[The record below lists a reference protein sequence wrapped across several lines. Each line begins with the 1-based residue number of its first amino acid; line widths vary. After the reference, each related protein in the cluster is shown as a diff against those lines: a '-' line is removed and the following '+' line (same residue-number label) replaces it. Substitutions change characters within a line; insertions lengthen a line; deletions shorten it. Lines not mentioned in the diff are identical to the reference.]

1 MELGLKGRVALVT
14 GGGQGVGR
22 AICRE
27 LAAEGVK
34 VVVNDLFPERAEA
47 VAAEIRAAGGEAV
60 AAPADITSS
69 EQVERMVA
77 RGREAL
83 GPIGILVNN
92 AGVTP
97 ERRAKGGMPPTFLET
112 PDREMHQTVE
122 LNVYGTM
129 YCCRAVL
136 PDMVAQRWGK
146 IVSIASEAG
155 RVGEAR
161 LAPYSGAKAAI
172 IGFSKALA
180 KEHGRDCINV
190 NVVVLG
196 AVSHE
201 GIAAGQATSADAT
214 PEANERL
221 RKMLNAYP
229 VSRGLNRLSR
239 PEDVSG
245 IVAFLASDRAA
256 FITGQH
262 IGASGGYAMP

>member
-1 MELGLKGRVALVT
+1 MELGLQGKVALVT

-34 VVVNDLFPERAEA
+34 VVVNDLLSERAEA
-47 VAAEIRAAGGEAV
+47 VAAEIRADGGDAI
-60 AAPADITSS
+60 AAPADITDPA
-69 EQVERMVA
+69 QVAAMVA
-77 RGREAL
+77 TGSAAF

-97 ERRAKGGMPPTFLET
+97 ERRAKGGMPPTFIET
-112 PDREMHQTVE
+112 GDRELQQTVE

-136 PDMVAQRWGK
+136 PGMVAQRWGK
-146 IVSIASEAG
+146 IISIASEAG
-155 RVGEAR
+155 RVGEPR
-161 LAPYSGAKAAI
+161 LAAYSGAKAAI
-172 IGFSKALA
+172 IGLSKALA

-196 AVSHE
+196 AVAHE
-201 GIAAGQATSADAT
+201 GIAPGNATSADAT
-214 PEANERL
+214 PETNERL
-221 RKMLNAYP
+221 KKMLNAYP
-229 VSRGLNRLSR
+229 VSRGLGRLSR
-239 PEDVSG
+239 PDDVSG
-245 IVAFLASDRAA
+245 IVAFLASDRAV

>member
-1 MELGLKGRVALVT
+1 MELNLTGRVALVT

-22 AICRE
+22 AICKE
-27 LAAEGVK
+27 LAAEGAK

-47 VAAEIRAAGGEAV
+47 VAAEIRAAGGEAI
-60 AAPADITSS
+60 AAPADITDS
-69 EQVERMVA
+69 EAVTAMVA
-77 RGREAL
+77 KGRDAF

-97 ERRAKGGMPPTFLET
+97 DRRAKGGMPPTFLET

-136 PDMVAQRWGK
+136 PDMVEQRWGK
-146 IVSIASEAG
+146 IISIASEAG
-155 RVGEAR
+155 RVGEPR

-172 IGFSKALA
+172 IGLSKALA
-180 KEHGRDCINV
+180 KEHGRDRVTV

-201 GIAAGQATSADAT
+201 GIAAGNATSIDAT
-214 PEANERL
+214 PENDERL
-221 RKMLNAYP
+221 KKMLNAYP
-229 VSRGLNRLSR
+229 ASRGQGRLSR

>member
-1 MELGLKGRVALVT
+1 MELKLQGRVALVT

-27 LAAEGVK
+27 LAAEGVR
-34 VVVNDLFPERAEA
+34 VIVNDLFPDRAEAVVREIRDAGGEAVDAAGDITKAEA
-47 VAAEIRAAGGEAV
+47 VAALV
-60 AAPADITSS
+60 
-69 EQVERMVA
+69 VK
-77 RGREAL
+77 GREAF
-83 GPIGILVNN
+83 GPITILVNN

-97 ERRAKGGMPPTFLET
+97 DRRAKGGMPPTFIDT
-112 PDREMHQTVE
+112 PDSEMHQTVE

-136 PDMVAQRWGK
+136 PDMVKEKWGRV
-146 IVSIASEAG
+146 ISIASEAG
-155 RVGEAR
+155 RIGEAR
-161 LAPYSGAKAAI
+161 LAAYSGAKAAI
-172 IGFSKALA
+172 IGLTKALA
-180 KEHGRDCINV
+180 KEHGRDRITA

-201 GIAAGQATSADAT
+201 GIAPGQATSADAT
-214 PEANERL
+214 PETNERL
-221 RKMLNAYP
+221 AKMLNAYP
-229 VSRGLNRLSR
+229 AAKGLGRLSR

-245 IVAFLASDRAA
+245 VVAFLASDRAA